1 MTNSF
6 ENITA
11 RYWTGL
17 IMINT
22 WLAALALIGAV
33 KLVHLVAPLAC
44 LFYDT
49 LVPKNRLAK
58 YRAPGAWAVVTGA
71 TAGIGEQFVHQ
82 LSAKGFK
89 VLLISRTQSKL
100 DEVASKVNGFT
111 ATFQL
116 DAVTAGPLEYKAL
129 AKFTSELDG
138 PVTVLVNNL
147 GQSHEMPVPF
157 SETPDE
163 EMRQIIQVNNVATLE
178 ITRALL
184 PSLEKGESR
193 SLILTMGSFAG
204 AIPTPMLATYAGSK
218 GFLQS
223 WNNALAA
230 ELQPRG
236 IDAQLIV
243 LYLVPSNISKIRR
256 SSWLIPSPKNFVSAT
271 LNCVGLRGGT
281 QERAYTMN
289 PYWSHALM
297 YYAIESTVGV
307 WSALVAK
314 INLQMH
320 VGIRQRALRA
330 KERKRKAD

>member
-1 MTNSF
+1 M
-6 ENITA
+6 
-11 RYWTGL
+11 L
-17 IMINT
+17 NT
-22 WLAALALIGAV
+22 WLKVLAFIGAAKV
-33 KLVHLVAPLAC
+33 IQSLCPFIFIL
-44 LFYDT
+44 YDT
-49 LVPKNRLAK
+49 LWPKDRLSK
-58 YRAPGAWAVVTGA
+58 YKVADAWAVVTGA
-71 TAGIGEQFVHQ
+71 TAGIGEEFAQQ

-100 DEVASKVNGFT
+100 LETASKIKGVT
-111 ATFQL
+111 ATYQL

-129 AKFTSELDG
+129 AKFVSELDG
-138 PVTVLVNNL
+138 PVTVLINNL

-157 SETPDE
+157 SETPED
-163 EMRQIIQVNNVATLE
+163 EMRRIIQVNNVATLE

-184 PSLEKGESR
+184 PSLEKGQDR

-204 AIPTPMLATYAGSK
+204 AIPTPFLATYAGSK

-230 ELQPRG
+230 ELEPQG
-236 IDAQLIV
+236 VDVQLIV

-256 SSWLIPSPKNFVSAT
+256 SSWLIPSPKNFVAST
-271 LNCVGLRGGT
+271 LRCVGLRGGT

-297 YYAIESTVGV
+297 YWAIESTLGV
-307 WSALVAK
+307 WSAAVAK

-320 VGIRQRALRA
+320 IGVRMRALKA
-330 KERKRKAD
+330 KDRKKKNA